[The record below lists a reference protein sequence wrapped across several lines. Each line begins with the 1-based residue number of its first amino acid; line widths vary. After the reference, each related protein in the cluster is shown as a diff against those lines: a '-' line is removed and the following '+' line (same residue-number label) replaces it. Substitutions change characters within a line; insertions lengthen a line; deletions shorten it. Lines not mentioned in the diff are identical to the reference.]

1 MPNSSELTEDELT
14 CLGICAQG
22 ESLAAIGR
30 WEPSVDALVEKGLL
44 VRHDKFNNTITPA
57 GRAALAGETADAD
70 EGFRAAISKSINV
83 RNAAWQFDVFAA
95 HTAREMAV
103 NAQAL
108 ERAAGFSAVVTIH
121 TWIDMLRKQALAV
134 LDQK

>member
-1 MPNSSELTEDELT
+1 MTQLTEDELT

-70 EGFRAAISKSINV
+70 EAFRAAISKSLHV
-83 RNAAWQFDVFAA
+83 RDSAWQFNEFVARAA
-95 HTAREMAV
+95 QEMAI

-121 TWIDMLRKQALAV
+121 TWIDMLRKQTLAV